1 VNDSLWL
8 ERDDQARP
16 PAGDRLAELLRRD
29 RILGVPGAHSGM
41 AALLARDAGF
51 EALYLSG
58 AALTASMGLPDL
70 GIITPEELAGKTR
83 EIVRASDL
91 PLIVDGDTGY
101 GEALNVMRLVRDLE
115 DAGAAAVQIE
125 DQQLPKKCGH
135 LSDKRLVPAE
145 DMAAKIAAARKARRH
160 LRIIARTDAAAESLE
175 DAIRRMQLYVEAG
188 ADIIFPE
195 AMTGIDAM
203 EKVRAALDVPLLGN
217 MTEFGRTPYLTAD
230 EWRRLGFDIVIWPVS
245 SLRVAAKAMTDLY
258 AHIREKG
265 GTAGMLD
272 EMQTRAELY
281 DAISYFDYEELDGT
295 IARSV
300 LPTIGRNEG
309 GQTDGNQS

>member
-1 VNDSLWL
+1 MTDPLWL

-16 PAGDRLAELLRRD
+16 PAGDRLAALIGRD

-41 AALLARDAGF
+41 AALLAKRAGF

-70 GIITPEELAGKTR
+70 GIITPDELARATR

-135 LSDKRLVPAE
+135 LNDKKLVPAE
-145 DMAAKIAAARKARRH
+145 EMAAKVAAARKARRH
-160 LRIIARTDAAAESLE
+160 LRIIARTDAAAESLDE
-175 DAIRRMQLYVEAG
+175 AIRRMKLYVEAG

-195 AMTGIDAM
+195 ALTGLEAISR
-203 EKVRAALDVPLLGN
+203 VREAVDVPLLGN
-217 MTEFGRTPYLTAD
+217 MTEFGRTPYMTD
-230 EWRRLGFDIVIWPVS
+230 REWQQLGFDIVIWPVS
-245 SLRVAAKAMTDLY
+245 SLRVAAKAMTGLY
-258 AHIREKG
+258 AHIREEG
-265 GTAGMLD
+265 GTVGLLD
-272 EMQTRAELY
+272 AMQTRAELY
-281 DAISYFDYEELDGT
+281 DTISYFDYEELDGSV
-295 IARSV
+295 ARSV
-300 LPTIGRNEG
+300 LPTIGDNEE
-309 GQTDGNQS
+309 

>member
-1 VNDSLWL
+1 MTDPLWL
-8 ERDDQARP
+8 ERHDQARP
-16 PAGDRLAELLRRD
+16 PAGDRLAALIGRD

-41 AALLARDAGF
+41 AALLAKRAGF

-70 GIITPEELAGKTR
+70 GIITPDELARATR

-135 LSDKRLVPAE
+135 LNDKKLVPAE
-145 DMAAKIAAARKARRH
+145 EMAAKVAAARKARRH
-160 LRIIARTDAAAESLE
+160 LRIIARTDAAAESLDE
-175 DAIRRMQLYVEAG
+175 AIRRMKLYVEAG

-195 AMTGIDAM
+195 ALTGLEAISR
-203 EKVRAALDVPLLGN
+203 VREAVDVPLLGN
-217 MTEFGRTPYLTAD
+217 MTEFGRTPYMTD
-230 EWRRLGFDIVIWPVS
+230 REWQQLGFDIVIWPVS
-245 SLRVAAKAMTDLY
+245 SLRVAAKAMTGLY
-258 AHIREKG
+258 AHIREEG
-265 GTAGMLD
+265 GTVGLLD
-272 EMQTRAELY
+272 AMQTRAELY
-281 DAISYFDYEELDGT
+281 DTISYFDYEELDGSV
-295 IARSV
+295 ARSV
-300 LPTIGRNEG
+300 LPTIGDNEE
-309 GQTDGNQS
+309 

>member
-1 VNDSLWL
+1 MDNALWL
-8 ERDDQARP
+8 QRDDQQRP
-16 PAGDRLAELLRRD
+16 PAGERFAQLIRRGEILR
-29 RILGVPGAHSGM
+29 VPGAHNGM
-41 AALLARDAGF
+41 AARLAADAGF

-70 GIITPEELAGKTR
+70 GIITPDELTAATR
-83 EIVRASDL
+83 EIVRAGDL

-135 LSDKRLVPAE
+135 LSDKRLIPAA

-175 DAIRRMQLYVEAG
+175 AAIDRIRLYVEAG

-203 EKVRAALDVPLLGN
+203 KKVRDAVDVPLLGN
-217 MTEFGRTPYLTAD
+217 MTEFGKTPYMSAE
-230 EWRRLGFDIVIWPVS
+230 EWQALGYDIVIWPVS
-245 SLRVAAKAMTDLY
+245 SLRVAAKAMERLY
-258 AHIREKG
+258 GHIRREG
-265 GTAGMLD
+265 GTAGHLD

-281 DAISYFDYEELDGT
+281 ETISYFDYEELDGS

-300 LPTIGRNEG
+300 LPTMGKNSR
-309 GQTDGNQS
+309 